1 MSTGLYPLTRIA
13 RAIRP
18 LPASDRK
25 RGEVKEASRAPQ
37 SALRRVVRLLAIEHA
52 LQGVY
57 ILPKQA
63 EGLLSAFS
71 KPDVLEL

>member
-1 MSTGLYPLTRIA
+1 MRRLQATGAEVAAALEEVTHKTEELVIA
-13 RAIRP
+13 M
-18 LPASDRK
+18 
-25 RGEVKEASRAPQ
+25 
-37 SALRRVVRLLAIEHA
+37 RVIEHA

>member
-1 MSTGLYPLTRIA
+1 MGNNA
-13 RAIRP
+13 AH
-18 LPASDRK
+18 
-25 RGEVKEASRAPQ
+25 EVKPHKTEELVIAM
-37 SALRRVVRLLAIEHA
+37 RVIEHA